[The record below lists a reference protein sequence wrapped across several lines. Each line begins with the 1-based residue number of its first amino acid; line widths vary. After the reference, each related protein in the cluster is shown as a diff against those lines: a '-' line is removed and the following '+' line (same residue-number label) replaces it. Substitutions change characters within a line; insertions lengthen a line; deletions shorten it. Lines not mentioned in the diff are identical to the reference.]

1 MFFLSEIL
9 NERMIVA
16 ERPDETEKIGGL
28 YNAKYLFNVNV
39 GMITI

>member
-1 MFFLSEIL
+1 MIISKIPGEI
-9 NERMIVA
+9 
-16 ERPDETEKIGGL
+16 EKIGGL